1 MILKLH
7 WLSKVALILFCS
19 FAITACDDDR
29 TRPAP
34 LVSAPSDGALWPQKI
49 AQARRAVNANPSKSE
64 YRTALLSAIQDA
76 EDFYIETGRRFLS
89 KGNIDMAEGT
99 FSRGLVTVP
108 ESQLLRDELQGIK
121 DKKKSNAYMAQ
132 GQSSLKLG
140 RNDRAINQLERA
152 LQFDPNNRNAL
163 KLLNRAY
170 GSSSIHEAPKSI
182 RLKSSAPVT
191 VNFRDADMKEAF
203 LTLGKNYGLNTIFD
217 SGLDDAQLSLY
228 AEEVSFDQAFR
239 LMLKASGNHFRPM
252 GKNSVLIFKDS
263 AEARAKNT
271 DYHVRTFFLETAQSE
286 QIRALVER
294 VLEVTNVTANTENN
308 SITVRTTREKLALA
322 DRLIRSNDRRLA
334 EVSMEVEILEIN
346 RTKSENLGVDI
357 GSQITI
363 APSSLT
369 VGDLT
374 NGGSRAKLDTSIV
387 TLPAS
392 SIKFFKQDV
401 DARTLA
407 SPRIRTVSQK
417 PASIHIG
424 DRVPLRSATVLD
436 ANGQSR
442 TSFEYRDVGIKL
454 EVTPKVLLDNTVDV
468 ALNLEVS
475 SLGQN
480 LGTADESAFS
490 IGTRNVETNMVLND
504 NETAIIGGLIRD
516 EERATKQ
523 TVPGLGEIPLIGK
536 IFQVRDGQGTRTD
549 ILLTLTPRIV
559 KGWDIPSPADTEFY
573 SGTGS
578 RVGSQNE
585 LEFLSDGAPG
595 GAVIRLD
602 ISGKGTAKASTLAS
616 PVTKAPAKQNAP
628 TTTANSAK
636 PRIGFNKPI
645 YEIASGGD
653 TKIRVNMSDFE
664 QGKEVAFRIRFNK
677 DIVQVKSASQK
688 SGSGA
693 DIKFDNAQGLIT
705 VSNLQ
710 SRTTAQ
716 AVIGDIVMVGKK
728 AGLSYFIVEDDDSLN
743 SGSSKS
749 VTGSAKIV
757 VK

>member
-1 MILKLH
+1 MILTPH
-7 WLSKVALILFCS
+7 WVSKIALVLICS
-19 FAITACDDDR
+19 ITMVACDDDR

-34 LVSAPSDGALWPQKI
+34 LVSAPSDGALWPQKV
-49 AQARRAVNANPSKSE
+49 AKARRAVNANPSKSE
-64 YRTALLSAIQDA
+64 YRTALLSAIQEA
-76 EDFYIETGRRFLS
+76 EDFYIETGRRLLS
-89 KGNIDMAEGT
+89 KGSIDLAEGT

-140 RNDRAINQLERA
+140 RNDRAISQLEQA
-152 LQFDPNNRNAL
+152 LQFDPSNRKAL
-163 KLLNRAY
+163 KLLNQAY
-170 GSSSIHEAPKSI
+170 GSSSIHEAPKAI

-217 SGLDDAQLSLY
+217 SGLEDAQLSLY

-271 DYHVRTFFLETAQSE
+271 DYHVRTFFLETAPSE

-294 VLEVTNVTANTENN
+294 VLEVSNVTANTENN

-363 APSSLT
+363 APTSLT
-369 VGDLT
+369 VGDIT

-417 PASIHIG
+417 PAAIHIG

-523 TVPGLGEIPLIGK
+523 SVPGLGEIPLIGK

-585 LEFLSDGAPG
+585 LAFLSDGAPG

-602 ISGKGTAKASTLAS
+602 INGKKTGRAATLAS
-616 PVTKAPAKQNAP
+616 PVTKAPAKATP
-628 TTTANSAK
+628 AATPK
-636 PRIGFNKPI
+636 PVIGKSNIGFDKTI
-645 YEIASGGD
+645 YEIANGGD
-653 TKIRVNMSDFE
+653 TKIRTKMSGFA
-664 QGKEVAFRIRFNK
+664 QGTEIAFRIRFNK
-677 DIVQVKSASQK
+677 NIVQVKSAAQK

-693 DIKFDNAQGLIT
+693 QIKFDNAQGVIS
-705 VSNLQ
+705 VSDIK
-710 SRTTAQ
+710 SKAE
-716 AVIGDIVMVGKK
+716 AEAIIGDIVLTGLKP
-728 AGLSYFIVEDDDSLN
+728 GLSYFIVEGDDSIKN
-743 SGSSKS
+743 IA
-749 VTGSAKIV
+749 GSAKIV

>member
-1 MILKLH
+1 
-7 WLSKVALILFCS
+7 
-19 FAITACDDDR
+19 
-29 TRPAP
+29 
-34 LVSAPSDGALWPQKI
+34 
-49 AQARRAVNANPSKSE
+49 
-64 YRTALLSAIQDA
+64 
-76 EDFYIETGRRFLS
+76 
-89 KGNIDMAEGT
+89 
-99 FSRGLVTVP
+99 
-108 ESQLLRDELQGIK
+108 
-121 DKKKSNAYMAQ
+121 
-132 GQSSLKLG
+132 
-140 RNDRAINQLERA
+140 
-152 LQFDPNNRNAL
+152 
-163 KLLNRAY
+163 
-170 GSSSIHEAPKSI
+170 
-182 RLKSSAPVT
+182 
-191 VNFRDADMKEAF
+191 MKEAF

-217 SGLDDAQLSLY
+217 SGLDDANLSLY

-271 DYHVRTFFLETAQSE
+271 DYHVRTFYLETAPSE

-417 PASIHIG
+417 PAAIHIG

-602 ISGKGTAKASTLAS
+602 INGKATAKASTLAS
-616 PVTKAPAKQNAP
+616 PVTKAPTKQNAP
-628 TTTANSAK
+628 TTTANTAK

-645 YEIASGGD
+645 YEIASGSD
-653 TKIRVNMSDFE
+653 TKIRASISGFE
-664 QGKEVAFRIRFNK
+664 QGKQVAFRIRFNK

-693 DIKFDNAQGLIT
+693 DIKFDNSQGLIT

-710 SRTTAQ
+710 SKTTAQ
-716 AVIGDIVMVGKK
+716 SVIGDIVMVGKK
-728 AGLSYFIVEDDDSLN
+728 AGLSYFIVEGDDSLN